1 MAQSNMDLVV
11 KAEKGRHSGIK
22 AARPLNY
29 LHSLAGHRQP
39 EKGRLSPD
47 FSLPH
52 PSPHKRNDLTCGQGS
67 GKGKRSGRGQR
78 DYYGA
83 ISSSGPQWIRGCFN

>member
-1 MAQSNMDLVV
+1 MAQSNMDLV
-11 KAEKGRHSGIK
+11 AETEKGRHSGIK

-29 LHSLAGHRQP
+29 LHGLAGHWQP

-67 GKGKRSGRGQR
+67 DKGKRSGERTEGL
-78 DYYGA
+78 
-83 ISSSGPQWIRGCFN
+83 

>member
-1 MAQSNMDLVV
+1 MAQSNMDLV
-11 KAEKGRHSGIK
+11 AETEKGRHSGIK

-29 LHSLAGHRQP
+29 LHGLAGHWQP

-52 PSPHKRNDLTCGQGS
+52 PSPHKRNDWTCGQGS
-67 GKGKRSGRGQR
+67 GKGKRSGERTEGLLR
-78 DYYGA
+78 SNFLFWAPVDTGM
-83 ISSSGPQWIRGCFN
+83 F